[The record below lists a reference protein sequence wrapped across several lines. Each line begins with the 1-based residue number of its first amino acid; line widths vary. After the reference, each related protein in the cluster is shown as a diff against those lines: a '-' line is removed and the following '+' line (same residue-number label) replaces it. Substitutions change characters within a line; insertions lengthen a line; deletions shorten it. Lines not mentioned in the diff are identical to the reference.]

1 MLIDI
6 SYFTKG
12 ERQLM
17 NANNKPITS
26 NEVAVKTF
34 VEGYIESLEE
44 KFLTCMVGK
53 DLCNTMMGNGNV
65 EATLL
70 IKDKLKE
77 SFADYVFFHILRD
90 MNETTTITG
99 VVRLKNA
106 NTYVSPIHR
115 QASVWNTMVDRNRAF
130 VEWAST
136 NECPFKIRISKNM
149 LAYINSMNL

>member
-44 KFLTCMVGK
+44 KFLTCMVG
-53 DLCNTMMGNGNV
+53 
-65 EATLL
+65 
-70 IKDKLKE
+70 
-77 SFADYVFFHILRD
+77 
-90 MNETTTITG
+90 
-99 VVRLKNA
+99 
-106 NTYVSPIHR
+106 
-115 QASVWNTMVDRNRAF
+115 
-130 VEWAST
+130 
-136 NECPFKIRISKNM
+136 
-149 LAYINSMNL
+149 

>member
-6 SYFTKG
+6 SYFMKG

-17 NANNKPITS
+17 NANNKSVTS

-44 KFLTCMVGK
+44 KFLTNMVGK
-53 DLCNTMMGNGNV
+53 DLCESMMSAESV
-65 EATLL
+65 EVTQC

-77 SFADYVFFHILRD
+77 SFADYVFYHILRD

-115 QASVWNTMVDRNRAF
+115 QTSVWNSMVDRNRAF

-149 LAYINSMNL
+149 LTYINSMNL

>member
-44 KFLTCMVGK
+44 NFLTCMVGK
-53 DLCNTMMGNGNV
+53 D
-65 EATLL
+65 
-70 IKDKLKE
+70 
-77 SFADYVFFHILRD
+77 ILRD

-115 QASVWNTMVDRNRAF
+115 QVSVWNTMVDRNRAF
-130 VEWAST
+130 VEWASSD
-136 NECPFKIRISKNM
+136 ECPFKIRISKNM
-149 LAYINSMNL
+149 LSYINSMNL